1 MQFHTLCGDEMS
13 CAEQANKSHSLLAIR
28 IRRLRIREGA
38 WQWQGHW
45 GCRPRM
51 QHASDN
57 FRSFSGFCEYVFFLL
72 PLLLLATEI
81 HGTENAFNLAT
92 STIRSNAWQ
101 SKCG

>member
-1 MQFHTLCGDEMS
+1 
-13 CAEQANKSHSLLAIR
+13 
-28 IRRLRIREGA
+28 
-38 WQWQGHW
+38 
-45 GCRPRM
+45 M

-57 FRSFSGFCEYVFFLL
+57 FRSFYGFCKNAFFVVIFL
-72 PLLLLATEI
+72 PLPTEI